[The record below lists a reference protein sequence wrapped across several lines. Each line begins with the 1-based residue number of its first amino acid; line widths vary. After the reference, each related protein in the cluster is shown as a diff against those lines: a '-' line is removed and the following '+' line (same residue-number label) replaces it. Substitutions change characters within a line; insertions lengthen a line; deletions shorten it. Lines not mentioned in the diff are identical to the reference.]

1 MLERDYIM
9 RLIREFM
16 AALQRF
22 LEKPE
27 TNRGL
32 DEIKELYRQ
41 YVGDYTFY
49 HTASLDEVMES
60 MEQYAA
66 AERLPRLEMLSELY
80 YQEADMQPLPFRYM
94 LLDKAYKLF
103 SFISEHDKTYSFDRI
118 RKMDRIR
125 KELNRQQAAEP
136 KDSAR

>member
-22 LEKPE
+22 IEKPE
-27 TNRGL
+27 ADRSL
-32 DEIKELYRQ
+32 DEIKDLYRQ
-41 YVGDYTFY
+41 YIGDYTFY
-49 HTASLDEVMES
+49 HTASIDEVMES
-60 MEQYAA
+60 MEQYRA

-80 YQEADMQPLPFRYM
+80 YQEAYLQSAPFRDM
-94 LLDKAYKLF
+94 LLEKAFHLF

-118 RKMDRIR
+118 AKMDRIR
-125 KELNRQQAAEP
+125 KELDKQ
-136 KDSAR
+136 